1 MPLPETAEKAP
12 VFRKNAPSLLCI
24 LFFRCRRQALQDF
37 LKNEEDYP
45 RVVFFFALADS
56 RLLQKSL
63 EDGLLGLLRG
73 ETQGLQLQQL
83 VTGDLAD
90 GGLVD

>member
-1 MPLPETAEKAP
+1 MPLPEAAEKAP
-12 VFRKNAPSLLCI
+12 VFRKNALSLLCI
-24 LFFRCRRQALQDF
+24 LLFRCRRQALQDF

-56 RLLQKSL
+56 SLLQKSL

-73 ETQGLQLQQL
+73 EP
-83 VTGDLAD
+83 
-90 GGLVD
+90 

>member
-1 MPLPETAEKAP
+1 M
-12 VFRKNAPSLLCI
+12 
-24 LFFRCRRQALQDF
+24 QDF

-56 RLLQKSL
+56 SLLQKSL

-73 ETQGLQLQQL
+73 EPQSLQLQQL

-90 GGLVD
+90 GGLVDQLCVGAVGSDGGDGLDVRGP